1 MKDALYM
8 AACIA
13 GGIALTLLFWH
24 FFPPV
29 LDFTSLPSEH
39 HPFTETPSHD

>member
-13 GGIALTLLFWH
+13 GAILLTILLGH
-24 FFPPV
+24 LFPPI
-29 LDFTSLPSEH
+29 LDLTSLPSEQL
-39 HPFTETPSHD
+39 P

>member
-1 MKDALYM
+1 MKDSTLTAV
-8 AACIA
+8 CIVA
-13 GGIALTLLFWH
+13 GIALTLLFWR

-39 HPFTETPSHD
+39 HPFTESSHD